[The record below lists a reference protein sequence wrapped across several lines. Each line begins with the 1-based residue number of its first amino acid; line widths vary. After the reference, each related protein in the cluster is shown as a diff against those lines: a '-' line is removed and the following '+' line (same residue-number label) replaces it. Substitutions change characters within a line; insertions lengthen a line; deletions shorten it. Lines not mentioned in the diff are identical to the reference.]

1 MCERRRG
8 GGESGGWKCDWKG
21 GEEGSRWEVMMEEVE
36 EFLSRKQGREKDCP
50 QVSTNLEKYSKIRK

>member
-1 MCERRRG
+1 MSE
-8 GGESGGWKCDWKG
+8 EEEVEVEVEEKCDWKG

-36 EFLSRKQGREKDCP
+36 EFLSRKQRREKDCP